1 MRLEILVEEW
11 ISNEINWKII
21 DSKIIPLS
29 SFQQRKNIIG
39 SKGIGLG
46 LQISQQ
52 LVDRMG
58 GEMKIK
64 SKINKGTSVSF
75 TITESDYIVSGKLI
89 AWRSFKN
96 FIDLLFLFLWQN
108 ILIHFRITSA
118 TNGGNGKYDS
128 FDEV

>member
-75 TITESDYIVSGKLI
+75 TITESDYIVSGKI
-89 AWRSFKN
+89 IERKSSKN
-96 FIDLLFLFLWQN
+96 FYW
-108 ILIHFRITSA
+108 SA
-118 TNGGNGKYDS
+118 FYIFMKKHSNS
-128 FDEV
+128 L